1 MRWNVL
7 MSCAAMLAMC
17 AASHVAWGATDKSP
31 EVGAEA
37 QAFRVQLA
45 SWLTEKQVA
54 SASVAVIR
62 NGKLEFAVAAGQA
75 TSEHEASPETLYNVA
90 SLAKPLTAEMS
101 LRLLS
106 ARNWSLDE
114 PLDQWWVDPD
124 LVGKPQVKK
133 LTARILLS
141 HQSGFPNW
149 RDQHLVFE
157 FEPGSRFG
165 YSGEGYEY
173 LARALAARAETGFEA
188 LITQTVLEPLHM
200 RQTAQTKRTWML
212 DRLAV
217 PHDAEGRPLQPYFAR
232 NASAADD
239 LYTTASD
246 YAQLVLAAMK
256 GRGVSKSLA
265 AARAH
270 IQVDRLRELCGERP
284 LSRCPKAAGFGLGWE
299 VFEIGAA
306 QYLMHTGR
314 DEGTFALA
322 YFSPERQTGVVIL
335 TNSDHGAS
343 VVLPILDHLALDPEF
358 NDWLRELA
366 GGS

>member
-7 MSCAAMLAMC
+7 ISNTAVLAMC
-17 AASHVAWGATDKSP
+17 VTSQMAWGATDKSP
-31 EVGAEA
+31 EVGA
-37 QAFRVQLA
+37 QAEGFSVQLA

-62 NGKLEFAVAAGQA
+62 NGRLAFVAAAGQA
-75 TSEHEASPETLYNVA
+75 TPERPASPETLYNVA

-106 ARNWSLDE
+106 ARKWSLDE
-114 PLDQWWVDPD
+114 PLDKWWVDPD
-124 LVGKPQVKK
+124 LVGDPQVKR

-149 RDQHLVFE
+149 RDQRLAFQ

-173 LARALAARAETGFEA
+173 LARALAARAETGFES
-188 LITQTVLEPLHM
+188 LLTKTVLEPLRM
-200 RQTAQTKRTWML
+200 RQTAQTKQTWML

-217 PHDAEGRPLQPYFAR
+217 PHDAEGRALQPYFAR

-246 YAQLVLAAMK
+246 YAQLVMAVMK
-256 GRGVSKSLA
+256 GVGLSKQLA
-265 AARAH
+265 AARQE
-270 IQVDRLRELCGERP
+270 IEVNRLQELCGERP
-284 LSRCPKAAGFGLGWE
+284 PPRCPKAAGFGLGWE
-299 VFEIGAA
+299 VFEIGVAR
-306 QYLMHTGR
+306 YLMHTGR

-322 YFSPERQTGVVIL
+322 YFSPERQSGIVIL
-335 TNSDHGAS
+335 TNSDRGAA
-343 VVLPILDHLALDPEF
+343 VVLPILDYLALDPEF

-366 GGS
+366 GGT